1 MIKGYGWLWYHPYQG
16 RVKLVFCTMQTEG
29 NIVEITLL
37 WQLFYKKVTTVLG
50 SINKKLLSHIAKAVE
65 GVGDFSE
72 SVKKGKFVTKIIF
85 QIMLN
90 EVIKSYEK

>member
-1 MIKGYGWLWYHPYQG
+1 MVSPISRESKVGFFYNPD
-16 RVKLVFCTMQTEG
+16 RG

-37 WQLFYKKVTTVLG
+37 WQLFYKKVTTVVG
-50 SINKKLLSHIAKAVE
+50 SINKKLLSRIAKAVK

-72 SVKKGKFVTKIIF
+72 SVKKGKFMTKIIF